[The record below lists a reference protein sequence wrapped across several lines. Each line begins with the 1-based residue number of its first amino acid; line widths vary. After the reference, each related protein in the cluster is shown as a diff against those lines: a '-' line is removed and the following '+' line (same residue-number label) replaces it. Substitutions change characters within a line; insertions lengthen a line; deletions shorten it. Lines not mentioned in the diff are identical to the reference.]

1 MEIYLKPTPVIDCNA
16 PPVREKAQNL
26 TADKENDV
34 EKAKSLFYFVR
45 DEIKYNPYVL
55 HNLVEHNKASVTLS
69 RKEGY
74 CVQKAILL
82 AALARAIGI
91 PARLGFADI
100 RNYIT
105 PQKLLE
111 LMNGSNLFIYHGY
124 CELYIGQKWVKAT
137 PAFDLEMCQKY
148 HIIPVEF
155 DGKNNATFHRNN
167 QEGKLHIEYVHD
179 YGHYP
184 DLPLEE
190 MLDARVKVYGPDY
203 LTMQESLLN
212 LGLGNAQKTI

>member
-1 MEIYLKPTPVIDCNA
+1 MEVYLKSTPVIDCNT
-16 PPVREKAQNL
+16 PSVKGKAQNL

-34 EKAKSLFYFVR
+34 EKAKALFYFVR

-55 HNLVEHNKASVTLS
+55 HNLAEHNKASVTLS

-82 AALARAIGI
+82 AALARGAAI

-100 RNYIT
+100 RNHII

-111 LMNGSNLFIYHGY
+111 LMHGSNLFIYHGY

-137 PAFDLEMCQKY
+137 PAFDLEMCQEH

-167 QEGKLHIEYVHD
+167 QKGKLHIEYVYD

-190 MLDARVKVYGPDY
+190 MLEARVKVYGPDY
-203 LTMQESLLN
+203 LTIQESLVNLN
-212 LGLGNAQKTI
+212 PG

>member
-1 MEIYLKPTPVIDCNA
+1 MEMYLKPTPVIDCNA
-16 PPVREKAQNL
+16 PPVREKTQNL

-34 EKAKSLFYFVR
+34 EKAKALFYFVR

-55 HNLVEHNKASVTLS
+55 HNLAEHNKASVTLN
-69 RKEGY
+69 REEGY

-82 AALARAIGI
+82 AALARSVAI

-100 RNYIT
+100 RNHII

-111 LMNGSNLFIYHGY
+111 LMHGSNLFIYHGY

-137 PAFDLEMCQKY
+137 PAFDLEMCQTH

-179 YGHYP
+179 YGPYP

-190 MLDARVKVYGPDY
+190 MLEARVKVYGPDY
-203 LTMQESLLN
+203 LTIQESLVNLN
-212 LGLGNAQKTI
+212 PG

>member
-1 MEIYLKPTPVIDCNA
+1 MEMYLKPTPVIDCDA

-34 EKAKSLFYFVR
+34 EKAKALFYFVR
-45 DEIKYNPYVL
+45 DDITYNPYVL
-55 HNLVEHNKASVTLS
+55 HNLVEHNKASITLS
-69 RKEGY
+69 RGEGY

-91 PARLGFADI
+91 PARPGFADI
-100 RNYIT
+100 RNYII

-111 LMNGSNLFIYHGY
+111 LMHGSNLFIYHGY

-137 PAFDLEMCQKY
+137 PAFDLEMCQKH

-155 DGKNNATFHRNN
+155 DGKNNATFHRYN

-190 MLDARVKVYGPDY
+190 MLEARVKVYGPDY

-212 LGLGNAQKTI
+212 LGPGNAQKTI

>member
-1 MEIYLKPTPVIDCNA
+1 MEVYLKPTPVIDCNA
-16 PPVREKAQNL
+16 PSVKGKAQGL
-26 TADKENDV
+26 AGDKENDV
-34 EKAKSLFYFVR
+34 EKTKALFYFVR

-55 HNLVEHNKASVTLS
+55 QNLAEHHKASDTLS
-69 RKEGY
+69 KEEGY

-91 PARLGFADI
+91 PARPGFADI
-100 RNYIT
+100 RNHIV

-111 LMNGSNLFIYHGY
+111 LMHGSNLFIYHGY

-167 QEGKLHIEYVHD
+167 QKGKLHIEYVHD

-190 MLDARVKVYGPDY
+190 MLEARVKVYGPEY
-203 LTMQESLLN
+203 LTMQENLVN
-212 LGLGNAQKTI
+212 LGPGNAQKTI

>member
-1 MEIYLKPTPVIDCNA
+1 MEVYLKSTPVIDCNA
-16 PPVREKAQNL
+16 PVVREKAQNL
-26 TADKENDV
+26 TRDKENDV
-34 EKAKSLFYFVR
+34 EKAKALFYFVR

-69 RKEGY
+69 RGEGY

-82 AALARAIGI
+82 AALARAIRI
-91 PARLGFADI
+91 PARPGFADI

-111 LMNGSNLFIYHGY
+111 LMHGNNLFIYHGY
-124 CELYIGQKWVKAT
+124 CELYIGQKWVKTT
-137 PAFDLEMCQKY
+137 PAFDLEMCQKH

-190 MLDARVKVYGPDY
+190 MLEARVKVYGPDY
-203 LTMQESLLN
+203 LTIQEGLVNLN
-212 LGLGNAQKTI
+212 PG

>member
-1 MEIYLKPTPVIDCNA
+1 MMEMYLKPTPVIDCNA

-34 EKAKSLFYFVR
+34 EKAKALFYFVR

-55 HNLVEHNKASVTLS
+55 HNLAEHHKASVTLS
-69 RKEGY
+69 REEGY

-82 AALARAIGI
+82 AALARGAAI
-91 PARLGFADI
+91 PARLGFVDI
-100 RNYIT
+100 RNHIV

-111 LMNGSNLFIYHGY
+111 LMHGNNLFVYHGY

-137 PAFDLEMCQKY
+137 PAFDLEMCQEH
-148 HIIPVEF
+148 HIVPVEF
-155 DGKNNATFHRNN
+155 DGKNHATFHRYN
-167 QEGKLHIEYVHD
+167 QEGKLHIEYVCD

-190 MLDARVKVYGPDY
+190 MLKARVKVYGPDY
-203 LTMQESLLN
+203 LTIQENLANLN
-212 LGLGNAQKTI
+212 PG

>member
-1 MEIYLKPTPVIDCNA
+1 MEMYLKPTPVIDCNA

-34 EKAKSLFYFVR
+34 EKAKALFYFVR

-55 HNLVEHNKASVTLS
+55 HNLVEHNKASHTLS
-69 RKEGY
+69 REEGY

-82 AALARAIGI
+82 AALARSVAI

-100 RNYIT
+100 RNHII

-111 LMNGSNLFIYHGY
+111 LMHGSNLFIYHGY

-137 PAFDLEMCQKY
+137 PAFDLEMCQKH

-155 DGKNNATFHRNN
+155 DGKNNASFHHYN

-190 MLDARVKVYGPDY
+190 LLEARVKVYGPDY
-203 LTMQESLLN
+203 LTIQESLVNLN
-212 LGLGNAQKTI
+212 PG

>member
-1 MEIYLKPTPVIDCNA
+1 MEIYLKSTPVIDCNT
-16 PPVREKAQNL
+16 PSVKGNAQNL

-34 EKAKSLFYFVR
+34 EKAKALFYFVR

-82 AALARAIGI
+82 AALARAVGI

-100 RNYIT
+100 RNYIV
-105 PQKLLE
+105 PQKLME
-111 LMNGSNLFIYHGY
+111 LMHGSNLFIYHGY

-137 PAFDLEMCQKY
+137 PAFDLQMCQEH

-155 DGKNNATFHRNN
+155 DGKNNASFHRYN
-167 QEGKLHIEYVHD
+167 QKGKLHIEYVCD

-190 MLDARVKVYGPDY
+190 ILEARVKVYGPDY
-203 LTMQESLLN
+203 LTIQENFADLN
-212 LGLGNAQKTI
+212 PG

>member
-34 EKAKSLFYFVR
+34 EKAKALFYFVR

-55 HNLVEHNKASVTLS
+55 HNLAEHNKASVTLN
-69 RKEGY
+69 REEGY

-82 AALARAIGI
+82 AALARGAAI

-100 RNYIT
+100 RNHIV

-111 LMNGSNLFIYHGY
+111 LMHGNNLFIYHGY

-137 PAFDLEMCQKY
+137 PAFDLEMCQKH

-155 DGKNNATFHRNN
+155 DGKNNATFHRYN

-190 MLDARVKVYGPDY
+190 MLEARVKVYGPDY
-203 LTMQESLLN
+203 LTIQEGLVN
-212 LGLGNAQKTI
+212 LSPGNAQKTI

>member
-1 MEIYLKPTPVIDCNA
+1 MEVYLKSTPVIDCNT
-16 PPVREKAQNL
+16 PSVKGKAQNL

-34 EKAKSLFYFVR
+34 EKAKALFYFVR

-55 HNLVEHNKASVTLS
+55 HNLAEHNKASVTLS

-82 AALARAIGI
+82 AALARGAAI

-100 RNYIT
+100 RNHII

-111 LMNGSNLFIYHGY
+111 LMHGSNLFIYHGY

-137 PAFDLEMCQKY
+137 PAFDLEMCQEH

-167 QEGKLHIEYVHD
+167 QKGKLHIEYVHD

-190 MLDARVKVYGPDY
+190 MLEARVKVYGPDY
-203 LTMQESLLN
+203 LTIQESLVNLN
-212 LGLGNAQKTI
+212 PG

>member
-1 MEIYLKPTPVIDCNA
+1 MEIYLKPTPVIDCDA

-34 EKAKSLFYFVR
+34 EKAKALFYFVR
-45 DEIKYNPYVL
+45 DDIKYNPYVL
-55 HNLVEHNKASVTLS
+55 HNLVGHNKASATLS
-69 RKEGY
+69 RGEGY

-91 PARLGFADI
+91 PARLGFADV
-100 RNYIT
+100 RNYII

-111 LMNGSNLFIYHGY
+111 MMHGSNLFIYHGY

-155 DGKNNATFHRNN
+155 DGKNNASFHRNN

-190 MLDARVKVYGPDY
+190 MLDARVKVYGLDY
-203 LTMQESLLN
+203 LTMQESLVN
-212 LGLGNAQKTI
+212 LGPGNAQKTI

>member
-34 EKAKSLFYFVR
+34 EKAKALFYFVR

-55 HNLVEHNKASVTLS
+55 HNLAEHNKASVTLN
-69 RKEGY
+69 REEGY

-82 AALARAIGI
+82 AALARGAAI
-91 PARLGFADI
+91 PTRLGFADI
-100 RNYIT
+100 RNHIV

-111 LMNGSNLFIYHGY
+111 LMHGSNLFIYHGY

-137 PAFDLEMCQKY
+137 PAFDLEMCQTH

-179 YGHYP
+179 YGPYP

-190 MLDARVKVYGPDY
+190 MLEARVKVYGPDY
-203 LTMQESLLN
+203 LTIQEGLVNLN
-212 LGLGNAQKTI
+212 PG

>member
-1 MEIYLKPTPVIDCNA
+1 
-16 PPVREKAQNL
+16 VREKAQNL

-34 EKAKSLFYFVR
+34 EKAKALFYFVR

-55 HNLVEHNKASVTLS
+55 HNLAEHNKASVTLS

-82 AALARAIGI
+82 AALARGAAI

-100 RNYIT
+100 RNHII

-111 LMNGSNLFIYHGY
+111 LMHGSNLFIYHGY

-137 PAFDLEMCQKY
+137 PAFDLEMCQEH

-167 QEGKLHIEYVHD
+167 QKGKLHIEYVHD

-190 MLDARVKVYGPDY
+190 MLEARVKVYGPDY
-203 LTMQESLLN
+203 LTIQESLVNLN
-212 LGLGNAQKTI
+212 PG

>member
-1 MEIYLKPTPVIDCNA
+1 MEVYLKPTPVIDCDA

-26 TADKENDV
+26 TGDKENDV
-34 EKAKSLFYFVR
+34 EKTKALFYFVR

-55 HNLVEHNKASVTLS
+55 HNLAEHNKASATLN
-69 RKEGY
+69 RGEGY

-82 AALARAIGI
+82 AALARAVGI

-100 RNYIT
+100 RNYIV
-105 PQKLLE
+105 PQKLME
-111 LMNGSNLFIYHGY
+111 LMHGNNLFIYHGY

-137 PAFDLEMCQKY
+137 PAFDLQMCQEH
-148 HIIPVEF
+148 HIVPVEF
-155 DGKNNATFHRNN
+155 NGKNHATFHRYN
-167 QEGKLHIEYVHD
+167 QEGKLHIEYVCD

-190 MLDARVKVYGPDY
+190 MLKARVKVYGLDY
-203 LTMQESLLN
+203 LKMQEDLPNLN
-212 LGLGNAQKTI
+212 FGQ

>member
-1 MEIYLKPTPVIDCNA
+1 MEVYLKPTPVIDCDA

-26 TADKENDV
+26 AGDNENDV
-34 EKAKSLFYFVR
+34 EKAKALFYFVR

-55 HNLVEHNKASVTLS
+55 QHLAEHHKASGTLS

-100 RNYIT
+100 RNYII
-105 PQKLLE
+105 PQKLME

-137 PAFDLEMCQKY
+137 PAFDLEMCQNH

-155 DGKNNATFHRNN
+155 DGKSNATFHRNN
-167 QEGKLHIEYVHD
+167 QGGKLHIEYVHD

-190 MLDARVKVYGPDY
+190 MLGARVEVYGPDY
-203 LTMQESLLN
+203 LTMQESFLN
-212 LGLGNAQKTI
+212 LGPGNAQKTI

>member
-1 MEIYLKPTPVIDCNA
+1 MEMYLKPTPVIDCDA

-34 EKAKSLFYFVR
+34 EKAKALFYFVR
-45 DEIKYNPYVL
+45 DDITYNPYVL
-55 HNLVEHNKASVTLS
+55 HNLVEHNKASITLS
-69 RKEGY
+69 RGEGY

-91 PARLGFADI
+91 PARPGFADI
-100 RNYIT
+100 RNYII

-111 LMNGSNLFIYHGY
+111 LMHGSNLFIYHGY

-137 PAFDLEMCQKY
+137 PAFDLEMCQKH

-190 MLDARVKVYGPDY
+190 MLEARVKVYGPDY

-212 LGLGNAQKTI
+212 LGPGNAQKTI

>member
-1 MEIYLKPTPVIDCNA
+1 MEVYLKPTPVIDCNA
-16 PPVREKAQNL
+16 PVVREKAQNL
-26 TADKENDV
+26 TRDKENDV
-34 EKAKSLFYFVR
+34 EKAKALFYFVR

-55 HNLVEHNKASVTLS
+55 HNLAEHNKASVTLS
-69 RKEGY
+69 RGEGY

-82 AALARAIGI
+82 AALARAIRI
-91 PARLGFADI
+91 PARPGFADI

-111 LMNGSNLFIYHGY
+111 LMHGNNLFIYHGY

-137 PAFDLEMCQKY
+137 PAFDLEMCQKH

-190 MLDARVKVYGPDY
+190 MLEARVKVYGPDY
-203 LTMQESLLN
+203 LTIQESLVN
-212 LGLGNAQKTI
+212 LGLGNA

>member
-1 MEIYLKPTPVIDCNA
+1 MEIYLKSTPVIDCNA

-34 EKAKSLFYFVR
+34 EKAKALFYFVR
-45 DEIKYNPYVL
+45 DAIKYNPYVL
-55 HNLVEHNKASVTLS
+55 HNLVEHNKASHTLS
-69 RKEGY
+69 REEGY

-82 AALARAIGI
+82 AALARGATI

-100 RNYIT
+100 RNHIV
-105 PQKLLE
+105 PQKLLD
-111 LMNGSNLFIYHGY
+111 MMHGSNLFIYHGY

-137 PAFDLEMCQKY
+137 PAFDLETCQKH

-155 DGKNNATFHRNN
+155 DGKNNASFHRYN

-190 MLDARVKVYGPDY
+190 LLEARVKVYGPDY
-203 LTMQESLLN
+203 LTIQESLVNLN
-212 LGLGNAQKTI
+212 PG

>member
-1 MEIYLKPTPVIDCNA
+1 MEVYLKSTPVIDCNT
-16 PPVREKAQNL
+16 PSVKGKAQNL

-34 EKAKSLFYFVR
+34 EKAKALFYFVR

-55 HNLVEHNKASVTLS
+55 HNLAEHNKASVTLS

-82 AALARAIGI
+82 AALARGAAI

-100 RNYIT
+100 RNHII

-111 LMNGSNLFIYHGY
+111 LMHGSNLFIYHGY

-137 PAFDLEMCQKY
+137 PAFDLEMCQEH

-190 MLDARVKVYGPDY
+190 MLEARVKVYGPDY
-203 LTMQESLLN
+203 LTIQESLVNLN
-212 LGLGNAQKTI
+212 PG

>member
-34 EKAKSLFYFVR
+34 EKAKALFYFVR

-55 HNLVEHNKASVTLS
+55 HNLVEHNKASGTLS

-82 AALARAIGI
+82 AALARGVAI

-100 RNYIT
+100 RNHII

-111 LMNGSNLFIYHGY
+111 LMHGSNLFIYHGY

-137 PAFDLEMCQKY
+137 PAFDLEMCQKH

-190 MLDARVKVYGPDY
+190 MLEARVKVYGPDY
-203 LTMQESLLN
+203 LTIQESLVNLN
-212 LGLGNAQKTI
+212 PG